1 MNRVHYSALGGIFLK
16 DQLQRS
22 EGKWDKMQHDLPTKI
37 NLKSLTDLADKG
49 NPAVLLFWDFSEAPA
64 FVL

>member
-16 DQLQRS
+16 DQLQRC

-37 NLKSLTDLADKG
+37 NLKSLADLADKG
-49 NPAVLLFWDFSEAPA
+49 NPAVLLF
-64 FVL
+64 